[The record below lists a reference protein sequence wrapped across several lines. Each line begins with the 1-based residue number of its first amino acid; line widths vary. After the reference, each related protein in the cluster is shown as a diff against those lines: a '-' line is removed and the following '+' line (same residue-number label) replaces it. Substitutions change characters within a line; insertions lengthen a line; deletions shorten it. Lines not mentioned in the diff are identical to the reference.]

1 MNNFNQEDTICSI
14 ITGGGMSAVAV
25 IRISGTKSISICNKI
40 FSKDILNSDSHKI
53 YYGSIIDKSKIIDE
67 VIVSI
72 FKEKKSFTGEESV
85 EISCHGSIFIQDK
98 IIQLLIKSG
107 CRIATAGE
115 FYESFLKMVN

>member
-14 ITGGGMSAVAV
+14 ITGGVCCVAV

-107 CRIATAGE
+107 CRIFSAGE
-115 FYESFLKMVN
+115 FT